1 MAKKDITAPL
11 VIGWRE
17 YIDLPDWG
25 VKNLRAK
32 IDTGA
37 RTSAIHVEDL
47 EELPGGRMRFSVVVS
62 EKPLKTVTVE
72 AAPVRRTTVK
82 PSSGQRQQ
90 RLVFRTTMVIGPL
103 VREIELSLV
112 SRENM
117 LNRVLVGRKALP
129 AGVLVNPAR
138 TYRVS
143 RRDGAAVR
151 KKKKTSP

>member
-1 MAKKDITAPL
+1 MIKKEITAPL

-17 YIDLPDWG
+17 YIDLPEWG
-25 VKNLRAK
+25 VTRMRAK

-47 EELPGGRMRFSVVVS
+47 EELPDGRMRFEVIVS

-72 AAPVRRTTVK
+72 ATPVRRTTVK
-82 PSSGQRQQ
+82 PSSGQRQ
-90 RLVFRTTMVIGPL
+90 RRFVFRTTIVIGP
-103 VREIELSLV
+103 VKHEIELSLV

-117 LNRVLVGRKALP
+117 LNRILVGRKALP
-129 AGVLVNPAR
+129 PHVLVNPNR

-143 RRDGAAVR
+143 RRKALGTKE
-151 KKKKTSP
+151 KK

>member
-1 MAKKDITAPL
+1 MVKKDITAPL

-17 YIDLPDWG
+17 YIDLPEWG
-25 VKNLRAK
+25 VMRIRAK

-47 EELPGGRMRFSVVVS
+47 EELPDGRMRFEVIVS

-72 AAPVRRTTVK
+72 ARPVRRSTVK
-82 PSSGQRQQ
+82 PSSGQRQ
-90 RLVFRTTMVIGPL
+90 RRFVFRTTMVMGP
-103 VREIELSLV
+103 VEHEIELSLV

-117 LNRVLVGRKALP
+117 LNRILVGRKALP
-129 AGVLVNPAR
+129 SHVLVNPNR

-143 RRDGAAVR
+143 RKQPPGAR
-151 KKKKTSP
+151 KKK